1 MHRDSEIR
9 TLLQSEHNAWR
20 NFDRYVILTGF
31 QPTKVFAL
39 TARKRSSKISMA
51 TPSANASTDGQTA
64 GRVVQIIGPVV
75 DVEFAAHQ
83 LPPIYQALRIVS
95 EGFDVQA
102 PIDVIAEVQ
111 QHLGEGRV
119 RTVSMLPTDGMVRGM
134 KAIDTGG
141 PITMPVGEGTLG
153 RVLNVIGQPVDNL
166 GEVRHTKRYPIHR
179 HAPSFEEQS
188 TELQM
193 FETGI
198 KVIDLIQPFVRG
210 GKIGLFGGAGVGK
223 TVIVMELINNIAKAR
238 SGFSVFAG
246 VGERTREGNDLLREM
261 VESEVIQFGETF
273 NKHLHETGEF
283 DMTKVDMKALEQSK
297 VALIYGQMTEPPG
310 ARLRVALS
318 GLTVAE
324 YFRDQGLDVLLFIDN
339 IFRFTQAGSEVSALL
354 GRMPSAVGY
363 QPNLASEMGEM
374 QERITSTKT
383 GSITS
388 IQAVYVPADD
398 YTDPAPATT
407 FAHLDAVTALSR
419 QIVELGIYPAVDP
432 LASSSRILDP
442 RHVGEE
448 HYNTAQDVKRILQRY
463 KDLQDIIA
471 ILGLDE
477 LSDEDKLIVSRARK
491 IQKFFS
497 QPFFVAAQFTGLEGK
512 YVKLEDTIKGFRE
525 IVDGKHDDLPEQAFY
540 MAGTIED
547 VIEKGKTIAAA

>member
-1 MHRDSEIR
+1 MSTHA
-9 TLLQSEHNAWR
+9 N
-20 NFDRYVILTGF
+20 NGTG
-31 QPTKVFAL
+31 V
-39 TARKRSSKISMA
+39 
-51 TPSANASTDGQTA
+51 GQT
-64 GRVVQIIGPVV
+64 GKVVQIIGPVL
-75 DVEFAAHQ
+75 DVEFGDGY
-83 LPPIYQALRIVS
+83 LPPIYTALRITS
-95 EGFDVQA
+95 EGFDVPD
-102 PIDVIAEVQ
+102 PIDIIAEVE

-119 RTVSMLPTDGMVRGM
+119 RTVSMQPTEGVVRGM
-134 KAIDTGG
+134 VATDTGG
-141 PITMPVGEGTLG
+141 GITVPVGETTLG

-166 GEVRHTKRYPIHR
+166 GPVNSEQRYPIHR
-179 HAPSFEEQS
+179 HAPTLDEQS
-188 TELQM
+188 TEMEM

-198 KVIDLIQPFVRG
+198 KVVDLIQPFLRG

-223 TVIVMELINNIAKAR
+223 TVLIMELINNVAMKH

-261 VESEVIQFGETF
+261 VESQVIQYGEKF
-273 NKHLHETGEF
+273 NKHFEETGEF
-283 DMTKVDMKALEQSK
+283 DMTKVDMDTIGQSK
-297 VALIYGQMTEPPG
+297 VALVYGQMTEPPG

-324 YFRDQGLDVLLFIDN
+324 YFRDQGLDVLLFVDN

-363 QPNLASEMGEM
+363 QPNLATEMGEL
-374 QERITSTKT
+374 QERITSTRT

-432 LASSSRILDP
+432 LTSSSRILDP
-442 RHVGEE
+442 RIVGED
-448 HYNTAQDVKRILQRY
+448 HYRTAQSVKQILQRY

-477 LSDEDKLIVSRARK
+477 LSEEDKLVVSRARK
-491 IQKFFS
+491 VQRFFS
-497 QPFFVAAQFTGLEGK
+497 QPFFVAQQFTGMEGK
-512 YVKLEDTIKGFRE
+512 YVPIAETIRGFQE
-525 IVDGKHDDLPEQAFY
+525 IIDGKHDDLPEQAFY
-540 MAGTIED
+540 MVGTIE
-547 VIEKGKTIAAA
+547 EARERGERLAAQG

>member
-1 MHRDSEIR
+1 M
-9 TLLQSEHNAWR
+9 TTPNPNA
-20 NFDRYVILTGF
+20 
-31 QPTKVFAL
+31 
-39 TARKRSSKISMA
+39 
-51 TPSANASTDGQTA
+51 DGQPV
-64 GRVVQIIGPVV
+64 GKVVQIIGPVL
-75 DVEFAAHQ
+75 DVEFDGKY

-95 EGFDVQA
+95 DGFDVPE
-102 PIDVIAEVQ
+102 PINVIAEVQ

-153 RVLNVIGQPVDNL
+153 RVLNVIGEPVDTL
-166 GEVRHTKRYPIHR
+166 DDVKYEKRYPIHR
-179 HAPSFEEQS
+179 HAPTFEEQS

-198 KVIDLIQPFVRG
+198 KVIDLVQPFLRG

-238 SGFSVFAG
+238 AGFSVFAG

-261 VESEVIQFGETF
+261 VESEVIQFGDTF
-273 NKHLHETGEF
+273 NKHFKETGSF
-283 DMTKVDMKALEQSK
+283 DLTKVDMKTIGKSK

-363 QPNLASEMGEM
+363 QPNLATEMGEM
-374 QERITSTKT
+374 Q
-383 GSITS
+383 
-388 IQAVYVPADD
+388 
-398 YTDPAPATT
+398 
-407 FAHLDAVTALSR
+407 
-419 QIVELGIYPAVDP
+419 
-432 LASSSRILDP
+432 
-442 RHVGEE
+442 
-448 HYNTAQDVKRILQRY
+448 
-463 KDLQDIIA
+463 
-471 ILGLDE
+471 
-477 LSDEDKLIVSRARK
+477 
-491 IQKFFS
+491 
-497 QPFFVAAQFTGLEGK
+497 
-512 YVKLEDTIKGFRE
+512 
-525 IVDGKHDDLPEQAFY
+525 
-540 MAGTIED
+540 
-547 VIEKGKTIAAA
+547 

>member
-1 MHRDSEIR
+1 
-9 TLLQSEHNAWR
+9 
-20 NFDRYVILTGF
+20 
-31 QPTKVFAL
+31 
-39 TARKRSSKISMA
+39 MA
-51 TPSANASTDGQTA
+51 TPSENVTNGQSA

-75 DVEFAAHQ
+75 DVEFEEKH

-95 EGFDVQA
+95 DGFDVPT

-119 RTVSMLPTDGMVRGM
+119 RTVSMVATDGMVRGM

-153 RVLNVIGQPVDNL
+153 RILNVIGQPVDTL
-166 GEVRHTKRYPIHR
+166 GEVSHTQRYPIHR

-238 SGFSVFAG
+238 SGYSVFAG

-261 VESEVIQFGETF
+261 VESQVIQFGDAF
-273 NKHLHETGEF
+273 NKHMHDTGEF
-283 DMTKVDMKALEQSK
+283 DLSKVDMKTIGQSK
-297 VALIYGQMTEPPG
+297 VSLIYGQMTEPPG

-324 YFRDQGLDVLLFIDN
+324 YFRDQGMDVLLFIDN

-363 QPNLASEMGEM
+363 QPNLATEMGEM

-432 LASSSRILDP
+432 LTSSSRILDP
-442 RHVGEE
+442 RIIGEE

-477 LSDEDKLIVSRARK
+477 LSDEDKLIVARARK
-491 IQKFFS
+491 IQRFFS

-512 YVKLEDTIKGFRE
+512 YVKLEDTIRGFQE
-525 IVDGKHDDLPEQAFY
+525 IVQGKHDDLPEQAFY
-540 MAGTIED
+540 MVGTIEEA
-547 VIEKGKTIAAA
+547 IEKAKTVAAG